1 VKFLVAGEL
10 NPDLIMRDCRI
21 FPALGKEVQ
30 VEDLELSLG
39 SSSAICAAGLAHL
52 GNSVT
57 FASIVGDDFY
67 GEFCTDALRREGV
80 DVSQVQR
87 RRDWKTGLTVSITS
101 HGERALVTYPGAIAA
116 LTGEDLPDHLFA
128 GYDHLHVSSW
138 FLQDA
143 LRPGLKNRFAAARSA
158 GLTTS
163 LDCGYDPSETWSQ
176 DLLDTLSEVDVFLPN
191 ESEIL
196 GITGAGTVEE
206 GIRKLENERL
216 LLVVKLGAEGCLASH
231 RGEIFRASAWP
242 VQVVDTTGAGDSFDA
257 GFLHAWK
264 RADPIS
270 DCLHFAAVCGSLST
284 RGVGGT
290 AAQPDEAEAQRCIAA
305 HRSSSAASSK

>member
-87 RRDWKTGLTVSITS
+87 RRDWKTGLTVSITA

-116 LTGEDLPDHLFA
+116 LTGEDLPDSLFA

-138 FLQDA
+138 FLQDR
-143 LRPGLKNRFAAARSA
+143 LRPDLKNRFAAARRA

-206 GIRKLENERL
+206 GIRKLENGRL
-216 LLVVKLGAEGCLASH
+216 LLVVKLGAEGCLARH
-231 RGEIFRASAWP
+231 RGETFRAPAWP
-242 VQVVDTTGAGDSFDA
+242 VQVVDTTGAGDSFNA

-264 RADPIS
+264 RGETIS

-290 AAQPDEAEAQRCIAA
+290 TAQPDEAEAKRCLLARAA
-305 HRSSSAASSK
+305 DQ

>member
-67 GEFCTDALRREGV
+67 GEFCTEALRREGV
-80 DVSQVQR
+80 DVGQVQR
-87 RRDWKTGLTVSITS
+87 RSDWKTGLTVSITA

-116 LTGEDLPDHLFA
+116 LTGEDLPDSLFA

-138 FLQDA
+138 FLQDG
-143 LRPGLKNRFAAARSA
+143 LRPGLKKRFAAARRA

-176 DLLDTLSEVDVFLPN
+176 HLLDTLSEVDVFLPN

-196 GITGAGTVEE
+196 GITGADTVEE
-206 GIRKLENERL
+206 GIRKLENDRL
-216 LLVVKLGAEGCLASH
+216 LLVVKVGAEGCLARH
-231 RGEIFRASAWP
+231 RGETFRAPAWP
-242 VQVVDTTGAGDSFDA
+242 VQVVDTTGAGDSFNA

-264 RADPIS
+264 RGETIS

-290 AAQPDEAEAQRCIAA
+290 TAQPDAAEAKRCLLARAA
-305 HRSSSAASSK
+305 DQ

>member
-1 VKFLVAGEL
+1 MKFLVAGEL
-10 NPDLIMRDCRI
+10 NPDLIMGDCRI

-30 VEDLELSLG
+30 VDDLELRLG
-39 SSSAICAAGLAHL
+39 SSSAICAAGLARL

-57 FASIVGDDFY
+57 FASTVGDDFY

-80 DVSQVQR
+80 DVSQVAR
-87 RRDWKTGLTVSITS
+87 RANLKTGLTVSITAG
-101 HGERALVTYPGAIAA
+101 GERALVTYPGAIAA
-116 LTGEDLPDHLFA
+116 LTGEDLPDSSFP
-128 GYDHLHVSSW
+128 GYDHFHVSSW
-138 FLQDA
+138 FLQDG
-143 LRPGLKNRFAAARSA
+143 LRPALKSRYAAARRA

-163 LDCGYDPSETWSQ
+163 LDCGYDPSEMWSQ

-196 GITGAGTVEE
+196 GITGASSVEE
-206 GIRKLENERL
+206 GVRRLENDRL
-216 LLVVKLGAEGCLASH
+216 LLVVKLGPEGCLARY
-231 RGEIFRASAWP
+231 RGESFRAPAWP
-242 VQVVDTTGAGDSFDA
+242 VQVVDTTGAGDSFNA

-264 RADPIS
+264 RGEPVS

-290 AAQPDEAEAQRCIAA
+290 TAQADEAETRRCLLAF
-305 HRSSSAASSK
+305 SS